1 MMAKQLLLFATKK
14 GAALQVEMPQRFDE
28 WRKCRKGVCQ
38 ADMQHG
44 EKSKEFKL
52 AKQRCDK
59 LFKEVLEEL
68 RYNIEKAQL
77 DEEIV
82 EGGYYNKESIYAED

>member
-1 MMAKQLLLFATKK
+1 MDRQLLLFATKK
-14 GAALQVEMPQRFDE
+14 GAALQVKMPQRFDE
-28 WRKCRKGVCQ
+28 WRECRKGVCR

-44 EKSKEFKL
+44 ENSKEFKL

-68 RYNIEKAQL
+68 RKNIETAQL
-77 DEEIV
+77 QEEIV
-82 EGGYYNKESIYAED
+82 EGGYYNKESIYADD

>member
-1 MMAKQLLLFATKK
+1 MSDKQLLLFATKK

-28 WRKCRKGVCQ
+28 WRECSKGVCR

-44 EKSKEFKL
+44 ENSKEFKL

-68 RYNIEKAQL
+68 RQNIINAQF
-77 DEEIV
+77 ETEIV